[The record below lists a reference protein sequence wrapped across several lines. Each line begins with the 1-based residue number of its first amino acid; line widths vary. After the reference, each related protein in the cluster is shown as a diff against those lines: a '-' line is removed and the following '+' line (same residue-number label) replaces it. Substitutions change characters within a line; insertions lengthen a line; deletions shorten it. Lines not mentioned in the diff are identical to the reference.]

1 MCCDQHGGQLLN
13 GQSFLC
19 VTLGA
24 DALSAAARLLH
35 TPHVFIYDAAV
46 PNALAPLLALRDRPG
61 GNVSASKAKGGA
73 DGGTTGAD
81 TLSLGGANDGSNRG
95 AGGVSHVGSTAAEG
109 SRSASA
115 AVRGREE
122 RDNKWAAGVQ
132 VARAMTQLV
141 ASVGAD
147 EVLSSGA
154 LPCLSEV
161 WLRIEFVL
169 KP

>member
-1 MCCDQHGGQLLN
+1 VCCDQHGGQLLN

-46 PNALAPLLALRDRPG
+46 PNSLAPLLALRDSPG

-73 DGGTTGAD
+73 DGGTAGAD
-81 TLSLGGANDGSNRG
+81 TLSVVGAIDGSTRG
-95 AGGVSHVGSTAAEG
+95 AGGVSVVGSTAAGG
-109 SRSASA
+109 SRSTAA

-122 RDNKWAAGVQ
+122 RDNKWAGGVQ
-132 VARAMTQLV
+132 VARAMAQLV
-141 ASVGAD
+141 ASAGAD
-147 EVLSSGA
+147 EVLASSA
-154 LPCLSEV
+154 LPCSSEV
-161 WLRIEFVL
+161 GRLFGFVL

>member
-46 PNALAPLLALRDRPG
+46 PNSLAPLLALPNSPG

-81 TLSLGGANDGSNRG
+81 TLSVVGPIDGSTRG
-95 AGGVSHVGSTAAEG
+95 AGGVSVIGSTAAGG
-109 SRSASA
+109 SRSTGA

-122 RDNKWAAGVQ
+122 RDNKSADGVQ
-132 VARAMTQLV
+132 VARAMAQLV
-141 ASVGAD
+141 ASARAD
-147 EVLSSGA
+147 DALASSA
-154 LPCLSEV
+154 LPCLFKVGEDLGSS
-161 WLRIEFVL
+161 
-169 KP
+169 